1 MDKFFTG
8 LDNVD
13 WPGNE
18 WVEQLNRDMMKLQTM
33 LFNILVFVTLMGS
46 FSGCATRSQ
55 NNNKDDLSTLPTETE
70 VGAKVLPENIMP
82 VKAPFSTLKFTKPKF
97 PSDTLLLSLSGEE
110 LNTTKIQSAVDSLSK
125 KGGGV
130 IIIPKGE
137 WLSGRIQLKDNIN
150 LHFEEGS
157 ILKFSGEIKDYLP
170 VVFTRTEGV
179 EVMSL
184 GACIYANGATNIA
197 ITGQGRL
204 VGPAK
209 GSIHDKIFTSSAIEN
224 EIDPNK
230 PISERIFDGTGNPG
244 IFPPMFISP
253 VNCKKVYIE
262 SISLENT
269 AFWNIVPIYCD
280 DVIIRGI
287 TVNSVGIPRG
297 DGIDIDSSTN
307 VLIEYCTLSCGDD
320 CFTMKAGRGLDGIR
334 VNKPTSNVVVRYC
347 LSKKGHGGVTCGSET
362 AGVIQNLYVHDCVFS
377 DTNVGIR
384 FKTRRPRG
392 GGGRNLIYERLRLK
406 NCNLAIQWDMLGSRK
421 YVGELADRYHIR
433 QKNTLTPFYESIR
446 ISDILVEDSPLFLNA
461 VGLPESPINNVAIR
475 NVEATCKKFI
485 EAQDVVDFT
494 FNNIKLIGKDLNI
507 QMDSSKNIVFSNLYF
522 DSSFE

>member
-1 MDKFFTG
+1 M
-8 LDNVD
+8 
-13 WPGNE
+13 
-18 WVEQLNRDMMKLQTM
+18 
-33 LFNILVFVTLMGS
+33 
-46 FSGCATRSQ
+46 
-55 NNNKDDLSTLPTETE
+55 
-70 VGAKVLPENIMP
+70 
-82 VKAPFSTLKFTKPKF
+82 
-97 PSDTLLLSLSGEE
+97 
-110 LNTTKIQSAVDSLSK
+110 
-125 KGGGV
+125 
-130 IIIPKGE
+130 
-137 WLSGRIQLKDNIN
+137 
-150 LHFEEGS
+150 
-157 ILKFSGEIKDYLP
+157 
-170 VVFTRTEGV
+170 
-179 EVMSL
+179 
-184 GACIYANGATNIA
+184 
-197 ITGQGRL
+197 
-204 VGPAK
+204 
-209 GSIHDKIFTSSAIEN
+209 
-224 EIDPNK
+224 
-230 PISERIFDGTGNPG
+230 
-244 IFPPMFISP
+244 
-253 VNCKKVYIE
+253 
-262 SISLENT
+262 
-269 AFWNIVPIYCD
+269 
-280 DVIIRGI
+280 IIRGI